1 MLRAMSTSP
10 HDAPSDSA
18 PLAVPRS
25 WKELLAARLD
35 WTARFGLAIAALTAV
50 ATIVG
55 SALGP
60 YLLAQHP
67 LWLVL
72 LSPLPRHMLLVAPS
86 LDLPTYLV
94 AGTAR
99 RLLATSGAV
108 CLGARFGEAG
118 IAWVESHDDR
128 VKRGARLLR
137 WAFRRAGLLVV
148 FVSPNPIVA
157 ATAVALGASIRAVL
171 LVAGLGHVTWLL
183 VWYRFGDLASAWI
196 TPITQFFQ
204 RYTWQSTAV
213 CVVAVA
219 IYYALRFTRRSAG

>member
-1 MLRAMSTSP
+1 MLPAMSTPEPVS
-10 HDAPSDSA
+10 HGDQA
-18 PLAVPRS
+18 PLAVPRT

-35 WTARFGLAIAALTAV
+35 WTARYGLAVAALTALCTV
-50 ATIVG
+50 VG
-55 SALGP
+55 SALSP

-86 LDLPTYLV
+86 LELPTYLV

-118 IAWVESHDDR
+118 IAWVESHDER
-128 VKRGARLLR
+128 VKRGARFLR

-148 FVSPNPIVA
+148 FISPNPVVT
-157 ATAVALGASIRAVL
+157 ATAVALGSSMRAVL
-171 LVAGLGHVTWLL
+171 AVATLGHITWLL
-183 VWYRFGDLASAWI
+183 IWFRFGDLASAWI
-196 TPITQFFQ
+196 APITQFFQ

-213 CVVAVA
+213 AVVVVALT
-219 IYYALRFTRRSAG
+219 YGWRFTRRSAG